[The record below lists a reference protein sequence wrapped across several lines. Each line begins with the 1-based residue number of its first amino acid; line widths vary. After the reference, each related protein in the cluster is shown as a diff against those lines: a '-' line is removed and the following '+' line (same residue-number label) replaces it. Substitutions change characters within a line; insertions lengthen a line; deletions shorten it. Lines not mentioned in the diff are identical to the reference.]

1 MLWIKNEETKR
12 MVSEYDHITVE
23 EIMKLHEK
31 FGDCPVILI
40 MVMWLGSLRNRR
52 IYAEKFISDLW

>member
-23 EIMKLHEK
+23 EIMKLHENL
-31 FGDCPVILI
+31 VI
-40 MVMWLGSLRNRR
+40 
-52 IYAEKFISDLW
+52 AQ